1 MGADAIHVVALGLDL
16 LPIYA
21 VVVATL
27 FCRRALRDGGEF
39 EAEIKAPA
47 FAAQLRAKGPAARV
61 QGRDETGPRT
71 RRRKSRPV
79 RPAKPRTGL
88 SGRHETHDIVNGGLR
103 K

>member
-47 FAAQLRAKGPAARV
+47 FAAQLRAKGPQHGSKDATKQV
-61 QGRDETGPRT
+61 QGRDEENRVRFV
-71 RRRKSRPV
+71 RRNQEQ
-79 RPAKPRTGL
+79 G
-88 SGRHETHDIVNGGLR
+88 
-103 K
+103 